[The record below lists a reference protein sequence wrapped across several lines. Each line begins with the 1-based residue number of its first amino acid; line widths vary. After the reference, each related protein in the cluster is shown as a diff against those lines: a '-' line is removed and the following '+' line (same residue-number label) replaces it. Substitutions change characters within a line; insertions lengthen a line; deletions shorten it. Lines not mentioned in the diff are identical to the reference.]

1 MIRSGSTIL
10 VLAPHT
16 DDGEIGCGATLSKL
30 LDLNC
35 KIYYLAFCTCDS
47 NLPDGFPNGT
57 LEAELRE
64 ATKVLSIPKENVIV
78 KDFQVRCLSYE
89 RQAVLDILVALNKE
103 ISPDVVFAPTL
114 EDLHQDHSTVTQ
126 EAIRAFK
133 TKTLLC
139 YEMPWNNFSFEIGI
153 NSDKFPEISG
163 ERKFSPMDR
172 SLRRELKSAF
182 GNNNYWFNTSKFK
195 NAVEI
200 KIKSKKEIIEFL
212 VPKEMVSTSSV
223 RLFVLWTTLPS
234 IVLIIIALIFL
245 KNQTRPLVKL
255 AKAAEKFGK
264 GDYINDFI
272 PSGAQEIRKASYE
285 FDRMAKRINRHLNQR
300 AEMLSGISHDLRT
313 PLTRLKLQLA
323 MLKQKE
329 ISEKMSKDID
339 EMEKMLNDYL
349 QFAKTQTQES
359 TEKINLNNLLRSI
372 SKGFES
378 NKISLDEDESKI
390 FLNGRPS
397 ALKRSFENVIQNGLT
412 YGSNVKIKVQ
422 KGNKRALVTIEDD
435 GPGIPE
441 DQYKNVFKPFFRLDK
456 SRSLNQSGV
465 GLGLAIVE
473 DIINSHGGNIQLG
486 KSKYGGLQV
495 KISLPF

>member
-1 MIRSGSTIL
+1 MFSGLNKFIKIILPKRLFYRALIIVAAPTIILQIIITIVFYDSIWIKANKNTARS
-10 VLAPHT
+10 
-16 DDGEIGCGATLSKL
+16 
-30 LDLNC
+30 
-35 KIYYLAFCTCDS
+35 
-47 NLPDGFPNGT
+47 
-57 LEAELRE
+57 
-64 ATKVLSIPKENVIV
+64 
-78 KDFQVRCLSYE
+78 
-89 RQAVLDILVALNKE
+89 LVAQL
-103 ISPDVVFAPTL
+103 
-114 EDLHQDHSTVTQ
+114 
-126 EAIRAFK
+126 K
-133 TKTLLC
+133 TIEEVYRNDKKNLDFLTDS
-139 YEMPWNNFSFEIGI
+139 YKNNFNFEIGI
-153 NSDKFPEISG
+153 NKDQFPNITG

-172 SLRRELKSAF
+172 SLRRELKSSF
-182 GNNNYWFNTSKFK
+182 GNSNYWFSTSKFK

-200 KIKSKKEIIEFL
+200 KIKSDNEVIEFL

-300 AEMLSGISHDLRT
+300 SEMLSGISHDLRT

-323 MLKQKE
+323 MINQKDL
-329 ISEKMSKDID
+329 SEKMSKDID

-349 QFAKTQTQES
+349 QFAKTQSQEKTS
-359 TEKINLNNLLRSI
+359 QVELSELFKEIKDNLKDNNLEILQ
-372 SKGFES
+372 E
-378 NKISLDEDESKI
+378 NKI
-390 FLNGRPS
+390 FLNARPL
-397 ALKRSFENVIQNGLT
+397 ALKRSFENIIHNGLT
-412 YGSNVKIKVQ
+412 YGKKVIVKIEKSL
-422 KGNKRALVTIEDD
+422 NRAVINIEDD

-456 SRSLNQSGV
+456 SRSLNKSGV

-473 DIINSHGGNIQLG
+473 DVINSHGGSIQLG
-486 KSKYGGLQV
+486 KSKVKGLKV

>member
-1 MIRSGSTIL
+1 MFFGLNKLIKIILPKRLFYRALIIVAAPTIIL
-10 VLAPHT
+10 QFIITIV
-16 DDGEIGCGATLSKL
+16 
-30 LDLNC
+30 
-35 KIYYLAFCTCDS
+35 FFDS
-47 NLPDGFPNGT
+47 IWIKANKNT
-57 LEAELRE
+57 TRA
-64 ATKVLSIPKENVIV
+64 
-78 KDFQVRCLSYE
+78 
-89 RQAVLDILVALNKE
+89 LVAQLK
-103 ISPDVVFAPTL
+103 
-114 EDLHQDHSTVTQ
+114 
-126 EAIRAFK
+126 AIEEVYQNDKKNLDFLTDSYK
-133 TKTLLC
+133 
-139 YEMPWNNFSFEIGI
+139 NNFSFEIGI
-153 NSDKFPEISG
+153 NQTQLPTISG

-172 SLRRELKSAF
+172 SLRRELKSIF
-182 GNNNYWFNTSKFK
+182 GNNNYWFSTSKFK

-200 KIKSKKEIIEFL
+200 KIKSNNDVIEFL

-264 GDYINDFI
+264 GDYVNDFR
-272 PSGAQEIRKASYE
+272 PSGAQEIRKAAYE

-300 AEMLSGISHDLRT
+300 SEMLSGISHDLRT

-323 MLKQKE
+323 MISQKDL
-329 ISEKMSKDID
+329 SEKMSKDID

-349 QFAKTQTQES
+349 QFAKTQAQEKS
-359 TEKINLNNLLRSI
+359 DNIELVKLFKDICETLNSDSVKILY
-372 SKGFES
+372 ES
-378 NKISLDEDESKI
+378 EVYLKA
-390 FLNGRPS
+390 RPL

-412 YGSNVKIKVQ
+412 YGKKVFIKIQKSSN
-422 KGNKRALVTIEDD
+422 LVLISIEDD

-441 DQYKNVFKPFFRLDK
+441 DQFKNVFKPFFRLDK

-473 DIINSHGGNIQLG
+473 DVINSHGGNIQLS
-486 KSKYGGLQV
+486 KSKYKGLQV